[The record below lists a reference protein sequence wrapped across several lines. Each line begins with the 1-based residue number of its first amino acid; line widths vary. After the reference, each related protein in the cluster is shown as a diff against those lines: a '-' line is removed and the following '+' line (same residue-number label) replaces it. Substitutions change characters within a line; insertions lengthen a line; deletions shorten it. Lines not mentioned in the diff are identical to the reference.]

1 MRYFPY
7 YEELTKNYTIQSK
20 IFGHRFKTDQTVD
33 EYLLEFLQVMISKKN
48 ICYTESEKDVKGCN
62 EYFPKVNEEFLK
74 KIEFKPKSKIDLKR
88 LTFYMKSKDDTR
100 SEIDTDAYK
109 SMVDFIKDKVDLDY
123 DKDKEE
129 IVQYIENLLYGFSGV
144 TKNRSWFA
152 QSFLPVCKNMVL
164 PESMID
170 KKDRKKLD
178 RDFKESNIKNEELKD
193 YGRVDTEFE
202 PNRYNFMAR
211 GGEVYY
217 LHVLRGLMKRPD
229 LKEEL
234 EGLFDKQLNEFKQIE
249 NLCDTIHK
257 IWIEGI
263 SDKRKGDFEKPINKT
278 LGTIPVEF
286 GNREEYTVNE
296 LINFLKSEMH
306 PFEKIELLSQGIVLQ
321 LINLMH
327 SEARYGVLNTRPAW
341 VIDMTYT
348 ISKDKEMKKIAA
360 RSYEKLEED
369 MTNKISQ
376 MMDEHEEAVKE
387 SGKAFNREKA
397 FKGAIDN
404 SYKLCRKLAK
414 EIGILVPLK
423 GEGMRFTLQENTLKF
438 LVTSIIKPG
447 DKLTLTTFIERL
459 YEHFGIVVSRKEYK
473 KEMQKGNVEIVSD
486 FSFLDKN
493 EDSLKEMLKRCGFLR
508 DLSDATAIVENPY

>member
-7 YEELTKNYTIQSK
+7 NEELTENHTIQSK

-48 ICYTESEKDVKGCN
+48 ICYAGEEKECN
-62 EYFPKVNEEFLK
+62 EYFPKINEELLK
-74 KIEFKPKSKIDLKR
+74 KIEFKPKPKIDLKR

-100 SEIDTDAYK
+100 SEIDTDAYN
-109 SMVDFIKDKVDLDY
+109 SMIDFIKDKVDY
-123 DKDKEE
+123 EKDKEE

-144 TKNRSWFA
+144 IKNRSWFA
-152 QSFLPVCKNMVL
+152 QSFLPVCKSMVL
-164 PESMID
+164 PETMID
-170 KKDRKKLD
+170 KKKRKKLD
-178 RDFKESNIKNEELKD
+178 QKFKESNLKYREMED
-193 YGRVDTEFE
+193 YKKVDTEFE

-263 SDKRKGDFEKPINKT
+263 SDKRKGDFEKDIRKT

-296 LINFLKSEMH
+296 LINFLKSDMH

-327 SEARYGVLNTRPAW
+327 SEARYGTLNTRPAW
-341 VIDMTYT
+341 VVDMTCT
-348 ISKDKEMKKIAA
+348 ISKDKEMKKIAV

-376 MMDEHEEAVKE
+376 MMNAHEEEVKK

-397 FKGAIDN
+397 FKDAIDD

-414 EIGILVPLK
+414 AIGILVPLK
-423 GEGMRFTLQENTLKF
+423 GEGMRLTLQENTLKF

-447 DKLTLTTFIERL
+447 DKLTLTTFIEQL
-459 YEHFGIVVSRKEYK
+459 YDHFGIVVGRKEYK

-493 EDSLKEMLKRCGFLR
+493 ENSLKEMLKRCGFLR